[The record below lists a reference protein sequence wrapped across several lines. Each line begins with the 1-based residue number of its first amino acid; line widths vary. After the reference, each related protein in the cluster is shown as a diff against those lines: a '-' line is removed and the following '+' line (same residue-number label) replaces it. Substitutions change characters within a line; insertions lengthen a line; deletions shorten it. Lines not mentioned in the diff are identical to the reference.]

1 MSVSVTLE
9 CLITLHVRLMN
20 GLVHVMQQLH
30 SLWHR
35 SVVEV
40 MFAPVLALTP
50 HVDSEQKSKCMKGA
64 VNTYSTHVFR

>member
-1 MSVSVTLE
+1 
-9 CLITLHVRLMN
+9 MN

-40 MFAPVLALTP
+40 MFAPVLANRLTTCIAIP
-50 HVDSEQKSKCMKGA
+50 GH
-64 VNTYSTHVFR
+64 TTTSTFFQLI

>member
-1 MSVSVTLE
+1 
-9 CLITLHVRLMN
+9 MN

-50 HVDSEQKSKCMKGA
+50 HVDSEQKSKWMDGVVC
-64 VNTYSTHVFR
+64 THATRIAHS